1 MLFQVIVCMKERL
14 SQFFYNARQRM
25 ARFMAGRN
33 GNDQLNLFLLLVELV
48 LIVIA
53 SFTGGVMYLF
63 TLVLLGY
70 IYFRMLSR
78 NVYKRQDE
86 NGRYLRLKYRLQSRL
101 RLVGERWK
109 QRRDYK
115 FFVCPS
121 CRATLRVPKG
131 RGKIKIVCRKC
142 GASFTGKS

>member
-1 MLFQVIVCMKERL
+1 MKERL
-14 SQFFYNARQRM
+14 SRFLYESRQRT

-33 GNDQLNLFLLLVELV
+33 GNDALNRFLLVCD
-48 LIVIA
+48 LILLLLSSLLRGPFFLLA
-53 SFTGGVMYLF
+53 LA
-63 TLVLLGY
+63 LLGY

-86 NGRYLRLKYRLQSRL
+86 NGRYLRAKYKLQSRL

-142 GASFTGKS
+142 GTSFTGKS

>member
-1 MLFQVIVCMKERL
+1 MKERL
-14 SQFFYNARQRM
+14 SQFLYNSRQRT
-25 ARFMAGRN
+25 ARFMAGRS
-33 GNDQLNLFLLLVELV
+33 GNDAFNRFLLVCD
-48 LIVIA
+48 
-53 SFTGGVMYLF
+53 
-63 TLVLLGY
+63 LVLLLFSALFHGPFFLLALALLVY

-78 NVYKRQDE
+78 NIYKRQDE
-86 NGRYLRLKYRLQSRL
+86 NNRYLRARYKVQSRL
-101 RLVGERWK
+101 RLLAERWK

-142 GASFTGKS
+142 GTSFTGKS

>member
-1 MLFQVIVCMKERL
+1 MKDRL
-14 SQFFYNARQRM
+14 SRFLYESRQRT

-33 GNDQLNLFLLLVELV
+33 GNDAFNRFLLVCDLLLLLLSALLKGPFFLLAV
-48 LIVIA
+48 A
-53 SFTGGVMYLF
+53 
-63 TLVLLGY
+63 LLGY

-78 NVYKRQDE
+78 SVYKRQDE
-86 NGRYLRLKYRLQSRL
+86 NSRYLRAKYKVQSRL
-101 RLVGERWK
+101 RLAGERWK

-142 GASFTGKS
+142 GTSFTGKS

>member
-1 MLFQVIVCMKERL
+1 MKERL
-14 SQFFYNARQRM
+14 SRFLNESRQRT
-25 ARFMAGRN
+25 ARFMTGRN
-33 GNDQLNLFLLLVELV
+33 GNDALNRFLLVCDLV
-48 LIVIA
+48 LLLLSSLLRGPFFRLA
-53 SFTGGVMYLF
+53 LA
-63 TLVLLGY
+63 LLGY

-86 NGRYLRLKYRLQSRL
+86 NGRYLRAKYKLQSRL

-121 CRATLRVPKG
+121 CHATLRVPKG

-142 GASFTGKS
+142 GTSFTGKS

>member
-1 MLFQVIVCMKERL
+1 
-14 SQFFYNARQRM
+14 
-25 ARFMAGRN
+25 MAGRN
-33 GNDQLNLFLLLVELV
+33 GNDALNRFLLVCDLLLLLLSALLRGPFFLLALAL
-48 LIVIA
+48 LI
-53 SFTGGVMYLF
+53 
-63 TLVLLGY
+63 Y

-86 NGRYLRLKYRLQSRL
+86 NGRYLRARYKLQSRL
-101 RLVGERWK
+101 HLIGERWK

-121 CRATLRVPKG
+121 CHATLRVPKG

-142 GASFTGKS
+142 GTSFTGKS

>member
-1 MLFQVIVCMKERL
+1 MKERL
-14 SQFFYNARQRM
+14 SQFLYNSRQRT

-33 GNDQLNLFLLLVELV
+33 GNDALNRFLLVCD
-48 LIVIA
+48 LILLLLSSLLRGPFFLLA
-53 SFTGGVMYLF
+53 LA
-63 TLVLLGY
+63 LLGY

-86 NGRYLRLKYRLQSRL
+86 NGRYLRAKYKLQSRL

-142 GASFTGKS
+142 GTSFTGKS

>member
-1 MLFQVIVCMKERL
+1 MKDRL
-14 SQFFYNARQRM
+14 SKFMSETRRRTAV
-25 ARFMAGRN
+25 FMAGRN
-33 GNDQLNLFLLLVELV
+33 GNDALNRFLLVCD
-48 LIVIA
+48 LILLLL
-53 SFTGGVMYLF
+53 SSLLGGPFFL
-63 TLVLLGY
+63 LALALLGY

-78 NVYKRQDE
+78 SVYKRQDE
-86 NGRYLRLKYRLQSRL
+86 NGRYLRARYKLQSRL
-101 RLVGERWK
+101 RLLSERWK

-142 GASFTGKS
+142 GTSFTGKS

>member
-1 MLFQVIVCMKERL
+1 MKERL
-14 SQFFYNARQRM
+14 SQFLYETRQRA

-33 GNDQLNLFLLLVELV
+33 GNDAFNRFLLVCDLMLLLLSALIGGPFFLLALALLV
-48 LIVIA
+48 
-53 SFTGGVMYLF
+53 
-63 TLVLLGY
+63 Y

-78 NVYKRQDE
+78 SVYRRQEE
-86 NGRYLRLKYRLQSRL
+86 NGRYLRAKYKLLSRL

-121 CRATLRVPKG
+121 CHTTLRVPKG
-131 RGKIKIVCRKC
+131 RGKIRIVCRKC
-142 GASFTGKS
+142 GSSFVRKT

>member
-1 MLFQVIVCMKERL
+1 MKDRL
-14 SQFFYNARQRM
+14 SQFLYESRQRT

-33 GNDQLNLFLLLVELV
+33 GNDAFNRFLLVCD
-48 LIVIA
+48 LILILLSA
-53 SFTGGVMYLF
+53 
-63 TLVLLGY
+63 LLGGPFFLLAVALLVY

-78 NVYKRQDE
+78 SVYRRQDE
-86 NGRYLRLKYRLQSRL
+86 NGRYLKARYKVQSKL
-101 RLVGERWK
+101 RLAAERWK

-131 RGKIKIVCRKC
+131 RGRIKIVCRKC

>member
-1 MLFQVIVCMKERL
+1 MKERFSRFL
-14 SQFFYNARQRM
+14 GNARQNT

-33 GNDQLNLFLLLVELV
+33 GNDAFNRFLLVCELI
-48 LIVIA
+48 LLLLSSLLRGPFFLLA
-53 SFTGGVMYLF
+53 LA
-63 TLVLLGY
+63 LLGY

-78 NVYKRQDE
+78 SVYKRQEE
-86 NGRYLRLKYRLQSRL
+86 NGRYLRAKYKVQSRF
-101 RLVGERWK
+101 RLLGERWK

-131 RGKIKIVCRKC
+131 RGRIKIVCRKC
-142 GASFTGKS
+142 GTSFTGKS

>member
-1 MLFQVIVCMKERL
+1 MKERL
-14 SQFFYNARQRM
+14 SQFLYNSRQRT

-33 GNDQLNLFLLLVELV
+33 GNDALNRFLLVCDLL
-48 LIVIA
+48 LLLLSSLLRGPFFLLA
-53 SFTGGVMYLF
+53 LA
-63 TLVLLGY
+63 LLGY

-86 NGRYLRLKYRLQSRL
+86 NGRYLRVKYKLQSRL

-121 CRATLRVPKG
+121 CHATLRVPKG

-142 GASFTGKS
+142 GTSFTGKS

>member
-1 MLFQVIVCMKERL
+1 MKDRL
-14 SQFFYNARQRM
+14 SQFLYESRQRT

-33 GNDQLNLFLLLVELV
+33 GNDAFNRFLLVCD
-48 LIVIA
+48 LILILLSA
-53 SFTGGVMYLF
+53 
-63 TLVLLGY
+63 LLGGPFFLLAVALLVY

-78 NVYKRQDE
+78 SVYRRQDE
-86 NGRYLRLKYRLQSRL
+86 NSRYLKARYKVQSKL
-101 RLVGERWK
+101 RLAAERWK
-109 QRRDYK
+109 QCRDYK

-142 GASFTGKS
+142 GTSFTGKS

>member
-1 MLFQVIVCMKERL
+1 MKERL
-14 SQFFYNARQRM
+14 SQFLYNSRQRT

-33 GNDQLNLFLLLVELV
+33 GNDALNRFLLVCDLL
-48 LIVIA
+48 LLLLSSLLRGPFFLLA
-53 SFTGGVMYLF
+53 LA
-63 TLVLLGY
+63 LLGY

-86 NGRYLRLKYRLQSRL
+86 NGRYLRAKYKLQSRL

-131 RGKIKIVCRKC
+131 RGKI
-142 GASFTGKS
+142 

>member
-1 MLFQVIVCMKERL
+1 MKDRL
-14 SQFFYNARQRM
+14 SQFLYESRQRT

-33 GNDQLNLFLLLVELV
+33 GNDAFNRFLLVCD
-48 LIVIA
+48 LILILLSA
-53 SFTGGVMYLF
+53 
-63 TLVLLGY
+63 LLGGPFFLLAVALLVY

-78 NVYKRQDE
+78 SVYRRQDE
-86 NGRYLRLKYRLQSRL
+86 NSRYLKARYKVQSKL
-101 RLVGERWK
+101 RLAAERWK

-131 RGKIKIVCRKC
+131 RGRIKIVCRKC

>member
-1 MLFQVIVCMKERL
+1 MKERL
-14 SQFFYNARQRM
+14 SQFLYNSRQRT

-33 GNDQLNLFLLLVELV
+33 GNDALNRFLLVCD
-48 LIVIA
+48 LILLLLSSLLRGPFFLLA
-53 SFTGGVMYLF
+53 LA
-63 TLVLLGY
+63 LLGY

-78 NVYKRQDE
+78 SVYKRQDE
-86 NGRYLRLKYRLQSRL
+86 NGRYLRAKYKLQSRL
-101 RLVGERWK
+101 RLIGERWK

-142 GASFTGKS
+142 GTSFTGKS

>member
-1 MLFQVIVCMKERL
+1 MKERF
-14 SQFFYNARQRM
+14 SQFLYGARQRT

-33 GNDQLNLFLLLVELV
+33 GNDQFNVFLIVCSLALILLSAILRGKLFLL
-48 LIVIA
+48 VIA
-53 SFTGGVMYLF
+53 L
-63 TLVLLGY
+63 LVY
-70 IYFRMLSR
+70 IYFRMFSR
-78 NVYKRQDE
+78 NVYKRQEE
-86 NGRYLRLKYRLQSRL
+86 NGRFLRAKYKVSSRFRLL
-101 RLVGERWK
+101 GERWK